1 MTIGI
6 AAKYDGGVLLG
17 SDSLVSVGS
26 QRIYLPEIKA
36 FSWHGCCC
44 LYAGSLDWVQR
55 FHARGHVVTGFDY
68 GCVEA
73 IQASLW
79 ETPLPKKERS
89 AFELVVADRGHNLFI
104 VSGHGEIVP
113 QADYAVTGSELAW
126 VGLDLEYPKV
136 RKRTLAAT
144 KTMMARVLRSVCKR
158 DSTCDGPFFYWNIT

>member
-17 SDSLVSVGS
+17 SDSLVAVGN

-36 FSWHGCCC
+36 FMWRGNYI
-44 LYAGSLDWVQR
+44 LYAGALDVVQR
-55 FHARGHVVTGFDY
+55 FQAQADSLTEW
-68 GCVEA
+68 GCVGA
-73 IQASLW
+73 IQSELW
-79 ETPLPKKERS
+79 ANPLPKKERTG
-89 AFELVVADRGHNLFI
+89 FELVVVTTEQNLYI

-113 QADYAVTGSELAW
+113 QKNYAVTGSELAW

-136 RKRTLAAT
+136 RKRTMAAT

-158 DSTCDGPFFYWNIT
+158 DSTCDGPFFYWNIE